1 MASDSPN
8 TGAAFTYSLELDVIK
23 IQDLNTGT
31 KRVADDIKN
40 VLRKIESWH
49 QGPIIGYRIMCLES
63 NGLWTGVDWD
73 SKSVGF
79 FALGETDE
87 SAATKSSLCSH
98 GRRSV
103 GCVRPIDPVRRHIL
117 GQYDFSEERL
127 QDTDGIK
134 PPQR

>member
-49 QGPIIGYRIMCLES
+49 QGPIIG
-63 NGLWTGVDWD
+63 
-73 SKSVGF
+73 
-79 FALGETDE
+79 
-87 SAATKSSLCSH
+87 
-98 GRRSV
+98 
-103 GCVRPIDPVRRHIL
+103 
-117 GQYDFSEERL
+117 
-127 QDTDGIK
+127 
-134 PPQR
+134 

>member
-49 QGPIIGYRIMCLES
+49 QGPIICYRIMYLES
-63 NGLWTGVDWD
+63 NGLWTGVDW
-73 SKSVGF
+73 
-79 FALGETDE
+79 T
-87 SAATKSSLCSH
+87 
-98 GRRSV
+98 
-103 GCVRPIDPVRRHIL
+103 VRAWA
-117 GQYDFSEERL
+117 FS
-127 QDTDGIK
+127 
-134 PPQR
+134 P

>member
-1 MASDSPN
+1 MASDLPN

-23 IQDLNTGT
+23 IQDLYTGT

-49 QGPIIGYRIMCLES
+49 QVPIIGYRIMYLES

-73 SKSVGF
+73 GKSVGF

-87 SAATKSSLCSH
+87 SAATKKLIAIH
-98 GRRSV
+98 PRM
-103 GCVRPIDPVRRHIL
+103 L
-117 GQYDFSEERL
+117 G
-127 QDTDGIK
+127 G
-134 PPQR
+134 